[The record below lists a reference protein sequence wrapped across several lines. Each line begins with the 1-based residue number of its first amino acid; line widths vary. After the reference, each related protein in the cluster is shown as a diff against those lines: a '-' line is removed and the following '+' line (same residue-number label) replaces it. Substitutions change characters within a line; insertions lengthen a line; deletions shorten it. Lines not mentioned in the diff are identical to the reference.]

1 MKYTGV
7 IAPRPAGEGDHG
19 PEADDLADKVA
30 AAPFGHAVGFLLS
43 QLGYVVA
50 RSFRAV
56 MAEVELEPRHFA
68 LLRAIEAA
76 DGQTQNFLVDLLRI
90 PASSMVSL
98 LDHLEQRGL
107 VERQVHP
114 SDRRSRTVHL
124 TSAGHSL
131 VARATAMA
139 SSLEATI
146 CRGLS
151 GAEREEMIE
160 RLKLVGRNLE
170 VVEGVHPDVGL
181 GRTPKWTDS
190 EKGHIT

>member
-1 MKYTGV
+1 
-7 IAPRPAGEGDHG
+7 
-19 PEADDLADKVA
+19 
-30 AAPFGHAVGFLLS
+30 
-43 QLGYVVA
+43 
-50 RSFRAV
+50 

-107 VERQVHP
+107 VARQVHP

-124 TSAGHSL
+124 TSAGRTL

-160 RLKLVGRNLE
+160 RLKLVGRNLD

-181 GRTPKWTDS
+181 GQGTPNWADS
-190 EKGHIT
+190 EKDNIT